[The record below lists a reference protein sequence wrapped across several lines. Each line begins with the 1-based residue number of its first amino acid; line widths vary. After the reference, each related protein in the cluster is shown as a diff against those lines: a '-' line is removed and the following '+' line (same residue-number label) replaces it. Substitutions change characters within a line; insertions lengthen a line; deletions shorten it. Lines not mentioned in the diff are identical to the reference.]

1 MKNNRKIDIAFCLS
15 LIAIYISVLLLTS
28 YLIGFFRNNH
38 DGINEYGEEYKVRNG
53 IYQYKICS
61 LDDIPMVAY
70 YYANGNISNINLQR
84 RHNQELCKKAGGT
97 WDWEQFQAIPI
108 VELGR

>member
-1 MKNNRKIDIAFCLS
+1 MRYEIELRIALCLS
-15 LIAIYISVLLLTS
+15 VLAIFLSVLMTS
-28 YLIGFFRNNH
+28 TYIIGFFRDNH
-38 DGINEYGEEYKVRNG
+38 DGINEYGEEYRVRNG

-70 YYANGNISNINLQR
+70 YYANGNISNIHLQR
-84 RHNQELCKKAGGT
+84 KHNQELCERDGGV
-97 WDWEQFQAIPI
+97 WEWEKFQSIPV